1 MVTLILSPNWFKGI
15 DSLFEVIS
23 LIICLL
29 IAYFGFKIY
38 DFASQKKYR
47 TIAFSFLSIALSFG
61 IKVLT
66 NLSIY
71 FQYNKLKLS
80 LLNAMSS
87 TFPTATAKIIQIKLV
102 YYVGYFAYRFLFL
115 LGLIL
120 LLSSVL
126 KIKDKRITSIF
137 IVFSIIAAFFS
148 YYYFYTFHIISAVL
162 LFYIFMHFYENSLI
176 KKLMS
181 AKFITTAFFLLFI
194 SQLVFIFV
202 QFDKKIYVFGQ
213 VVQLAGFLSLAY
225 YYFLVSKK

>member
-1 MVTLILSPNWFKGI
+1 MVTLTMSPNWFRGI

-38 DFASQKKYR
+38 GFAGQKKYR
-47 TIAFSFLSIALSFG
+47 TIAVSFLSIAVSFA
-61 IKVLT
+61 IKILT

-71 FQYNKLKLS
+71 FKYNNLKMS
-80 LLNAMSS
+80 LITVMST
-87 TFPTATAKIIQIKLV
+87 TFPAVTTKIIEIKLL

-120 LLSSVL
+120 LLSLVL

-162 LFYIFMHFYENSLI
+162 LFYIFMHFYENASI
-176 KKLMS
+176 KKLVT
-181 AKFITTAFFLLFI
+181 AKFITAAFFLLFI

-202 QFDKKIYVFGQ
+202 QFDPKTYVFGQ
-213 VVQLAGFLSLAY
+213 VVQLAGFLSLSY
-225 YYFLVSKK
+225 YYFLVSRK